1 MISYVYEVLAIIP
14 NDLYVFLAYFGI
26 SFLFMVTPGP
36 GVLSLAGVGAAFGW
50 RIGLYYLI
58 GLFIG
63 TNAVAFLVVIG
74 FKELFFGIHGVKITF
89 LFISLTYLSYMAW
102 RIATSN
108 NTTGFKEFSKAPRLY
123 EGILLQF
130 INPKAYVVQGH
141 LFVVLSLGMDS
152 YNKGIINIE
161 IITKFIIV
169 NSIWIPI
176 HFLWLWL
183 GLSLKK
189 WSLKSSKQV
198 WVNRGMG
205 LALFFVVILSAIM
218 ELNSKV

>member
-1 MISYVYEVLAIIP
+1 MIFYID
-14 NDLYVFLAYFGI
+14 NFLNFFLNNIYIFLSYFGI

-50 RIGLYYLI
+50 RIGFYYLI

-74 FKELFFGIHGVKITF
+74 FKELFFGIHGVKEVF
-89 LFISLTYLSYMAW
+89 LFISLSYLSYMAW
-102 RIATSN
+102 RIATSDN
-108 NTTGFKEFSKAPRLY
+108 KTGFKEVAKAPRLY
-123 EGILLQF
+123 EGIILQF

-152 YNKGIINIE
+152 YNVE
-161 IITKFIIV
+161 IITKFLIV
-169 NSIWIPI
+169 NFIWIPI

-189 WSLKSSKQV
+189 WSLKSSKQI

-205 LALFFVVILSAIM
+205 IALFAVVILSAIM
-218 ELNSKV
+218 ELTSEV